1 MIKSVTTALG
11 LALLAAPVAAHTDAG
26 LHLHPHVTDGA
37 AWLPVLLGMA
47 AIVVAVALTAT
58 RATIRARSARKSRK

>member
-1 MIKSVTTALG
+1 MKSLTSALG
-11 LALLAAPVAAHTDAG
+11 LAVLAAPVAAHTDAG
-26 LHLHPHVTDGA
+26 LHLHPHVTDGGA